1 MSLTR
6 HHLTICGPKCSPNT
20 QHSEKT
26 NMGIW
31 IIAIGFFLGICA
43 ALAAVTLGLNWLRKN
58 PPNFLPW

>member
-1 MSLTR
+1 
-6 HHLTICGPKCSPNT
+6 
-20 QHSEKT
+20 
-26 NMGIW
+26 MGIW